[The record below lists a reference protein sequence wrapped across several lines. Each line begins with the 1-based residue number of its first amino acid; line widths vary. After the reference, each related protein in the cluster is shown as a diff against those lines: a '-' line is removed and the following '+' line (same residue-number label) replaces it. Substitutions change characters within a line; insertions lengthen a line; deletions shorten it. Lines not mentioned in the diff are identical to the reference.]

1 MVTLYSTPTCAPCRV
16 AEKRLIAAGITVNRV
31 DLTEEP
37 ETLAALKAEL
47 DSPVVHTP
55 TFRHDGELQVGIAH
69 LSNIIRSV
77 N

>member
-1 MVTLYSTPTCAPCRV
+1 M
-16 AEKRLIAAGITVNRV
+16 

-55 TFRHDGELQVGIAH
+55 TFRHDGELLVGIAH
-69 LSNIIRSV
+69 LSNIIRQV